1 MTGEVHYGVMHIDTD
16 IHVTAYRGRDEAE
29 RRLLDCEADGAS
41 CYLVR
46 AEILWERVPDGE

>member
-16 IHVTAYRGRDEAE
+16 THVTAYGGRDEAE